1 MNELIIKTMKDMI
14 GKNIKVYFK
23 YDSLSYNIRKAGK
36 LKDCDE
42 SNFVLDEIKD
52 GTSVYSYSNVAN
64 VVEAKD

>member
-1 MNELIIKTMKDMI
+1 MNELIIKTMKELI
-14 GKNIKVYFK
+14 NKKIKVYFK
-23 YDSLSYNIRKAGK
+23 YDSLSYNIRKSGI

-64 VVEAKD
+64 VVEDK

>member
-23 YDSLSYNIRKAGK
+23 YDSLSYNIRKSGV
-36 LKDCDE
+36 LKDCDKF
-42 SNFVLDEIKD
+42 NFVLDEIKD

-64 VVEAKD
+64 VVEDK